1 MLTAYL
7 YIRVSTDEQAQKGYS
22 QRSQTDRLIRYC
34 KLNHISIAESIFED
48 FSAKTFQ
55 RPEWNTLYTK
65 LKSLKN
71 QFPIILFTHWDRFS
85 RNITEAYSMLER
97 LNKMN
102 VQLQAIEQPID
113 FSVPESKIILAMY
126 LATSE
131 VENDRRSANV
141 RLGMRKAKLEGRWV
155 HKAPIGYKNITSSD
169 GQKFIIA
176 HEPEAS
182 IISNAFETI
191 AREEGYMRDAYR
203 EAFAKGLKCSES
215 TFYQLLRNPIYCG
228 KIFIPQFREEKS
240 RVVEGIHKKIIP
252 VILFDQVQKILNDHR
267 NKLKPKIKRT
277 TINEDLILRGVLL
290 CPNCGKTLTGSAS
303 KGRLKRYYY
312 YHCSHGCTFR
322 MRADFVN
329 QQFLVMIKSLK
340 AKKPFIE
347 FYNKIL
353 KETYVYAHKEY
364 FLKKS
369 QINKE
374 MNKIIDRSLNA
385 QQLFTDGKI
394 DYEDYLLIR
403 NNCKSLLNKDA
414 KQLQGLAL
422 NMAVQTYSK
431 DYPCLLNRLGWLYEE
446 NEIHIKQQ
454 IITLLIHQKVILD
467 INDLRGLLSIPARV
481 VFGLEN
487 NNKNREEKVPK
498 EDNDIQKFLESLVLL
513 DFQLKSSIL

>member
-7 YIRVSTDEQAQKGYS
+7 YIRVSTDEQAVKGYS
-22 QRSQTDRLIRYC
+22 QRSQTDRLVKYC
-34 KLNHISIAESIFED
+34 KHNHISIAEAIYED
-48 FSAKTFQ
+48 YSAKTFN
-55 RPEWNTLYTK
+55 RPEWNKLYNK
-65 LKSLKN
+65 LKLIRT

-85 RNITEAYSMLER
+85 RNITDAYSMLDR
-97 LNKMN
+97 LHKMN
-102 VQLQAIEQPID
+102 VLLQAIEQPID

-169 GQKFIIA
+169 GQKFIIPQ
-176 HEPEAS
+176 EPEAS
-182 IISNAFETI
+182 IISNAFESI
-191 AREEGYMRDAYR
+191 AREKGYIRDVYR
-203 EAFAKGLKCSES
+203 QAITKGLKCSES

-228 KIFIPQFREEKS
+228 KIYIPQFGEEKS
-240 RVVEGIHKKIIP
+240 RVVEGIHKKIISI
-252 VILFDQVQKILNDHR
+252 ILFDQVQKILNDHR
-267 NKLKPKIKRT
+267 NKLKPKIQRT

-312 YHCSHGCTFR
+312 YHCAHGCTFR
-322 MRADFVN
+322 VRADFVN

-340 AKKPFIE
+340 ANKPFIE
-347 FYNKIL
+347 LYNKIL
-353 KETYVYAHKEY
+353 KETYVYIHKEY

-374 MNKIIDRSLNA
+374 MSRIIDRSLNA
-385 QQLFTDGKI
+385 QQLFTNGEI

-403 NNCKSLLNKDA
+403 NNCKAHLNNDA
-414 KQLQGLAL
+414 KQLQELAL
-422 NMAVQTYSK
+422 NMVAQTYSK
-431 DYPCLLNRLGWLYEE
+431 DCPCLLNRLGWLYEE
-446 NEIHIKQQ
+446 NEIYVKQQ
-454 IITLLIHQKVILD
+454 IITLLIHQKVILN

-487 NNKNREEKVPK
+487 HNENRAEKVPK
-498 EDNDIQKFLESLVLL
+498 EDNDIRKFLESLVLL